1 MKARE
6 KNPMVS
12 VIVPAYNSA
21 KTLDVCLKSV
31 KEQTYPNIEI
41 IVVDN
46 SSIDNTRKI
55 AEKYGKVFI
64 KGPERSAQ
72 RNFGARQSNGEYLVF
87 LDSDIEL
94 TPKVIEECMKKV
106 DEGSDAVIFR
116 EIAVGE
122 GFWAK
127 CRELESRCVIGDD
140 LIEAPRFYKAR
151 VFNEVEGYD
160 ESLVGWEDWD
170 LSQRIRQR
178 GFKVTRVDPLTIHH
192 EGKVSLIK
200 RIRKKYYYGETVKKY
215 IQRHKSVSK
224 RQIPLFRSAYFRNWK
239 LLMKDPVHALGF
251 AIMKMFES
259 VATALGLITNKFSSD
274 QLNRPNELAI

>member
-1 MKARE
+1 MKVRE
-6 KNPMVS
+6 KNPMIS
-12 VIVPAYNSA
+12 VIVPTYNSA
-21 KTLDVCLKSV
+21 KTLEICLKSV
-31 KEQTYPNIEI
+31 KKQTYSNIEI

-46 SSIDNTRKI
+46 NSADNTRKI

-94 TPKVIEECMKKV
+94 TPRVIEECMRRV
-106 DEGSDAVIFR
+106 DEGSAAVIFR
-116 EIAVGE
+116 EITVGE

-127 CRELESRCVIGDD
+127 CRALESRCVIGDD

-151 VFNEVEGYD
+151 VFNEVNGYD

-170 LSQRIRQR
+170 LSQRVRQR
-178 GFKVTRVDPLTIHH
+178 GFKVARVDPLTMHH

-200 RIRKKYYYGETVKKY
+200 RIKKKYYYGKTVKKY
-215 IQRHKSVSK
+215 IEKHKGVSK
-224 RQIPLFRSAYFRNWK
+224 RQIPLFRSAYFRSWK
-239 LLMKDPVHALGF
+239 LLVKDPVHALGF
-251 AIMKMFES
+251 TIMKMLES
-259 VATALGLITNKFSSD
+259 IATALGLIIPKYSSD
-274 QLNRPNELAI
+274 N

>member
-12 VIVPAYNSA
+12 VIVPTYNSA
-21 KTLDVCLKSV
+21 KTLDICLRSV

-41 IVVDN
+41 IVADN
-46 SSIDNTRKI
+46 NSTDNTREI

-94 TPKVIEECMKKV
+94 TPKVIEECMKRV

-116 EIAVGE
+116 EITVGE
-122 GFWAK
+122 SFWAK

-151 VFNEVEGYD
+151 VFNAVNGYD
-160 ESLVGWEDWD
+160 ESLIGWEDWD
-170 LSQRIRQR
+170 LAQRVRQR
-178 GFKVTRVDPLTIHH
+178 GFKVTRVDPLTKHH
-192 EGKVSLIK
+192 ERKVSPIK
-200 RIRKKYYYGETVKKY
+200 RIKKKYYYGKTVKRYLQKHRN
-215 IQRHKSVSK
+215 ISRKQFP
-224 RQIPLFRSAYFRNWK
+224 IFRLAYFRSWR
-239 LLMKDPVHALGF
+239 LLVKDPIHTAGLF
-251 AIMKMFES
+251 TMKVLES
-259 VATALGLITNKFSSD
+259 IATALGLITS
-274 QLNRPNELAI
+274 ELHG